1 MFIFGAT
8 LANGFESRQELK
20 LQVGESVGVAGFD
33 FSFEGIAPVA
43 GGQLRR
49 AARHRARHAG
59 RRAVATL
66 HPEKRLYRAQDMP
79 LSQAAIDV
87 GFTRDLF
94 VALGDPAGEQAW
106 TMRIQ
111 VKPFMAWIW
120 AGCLL
125 MALGGLLAATDRRYR
140 LGRPRPR
147 RDGQW

>member
-1 MFIFGAT
+1 MSAS
-8 LANGFESRQELK
+8 ASR
-20 LQVGESVGVAGFD
+20 VAGFD
-33 FSFEGIAPVA
+33 FRFEGIAPVA
-43 GGQLRR
+43 GGHYDAQR
-49 AARHRARHAG
+49 AIVRVTRG
-59 RRAVATL
+59 GELVATL
-66 HPEKRLYRAQDMP
+66 HPEKRLYRVQDMP

-140 LGRPRPR
+140 LGRLARDATASGESARPAATAYAQR
-147 RDGQW
+147 ERA